1 MNLIPTVI
9 LTVGLSILKVV
20 LMTIS
25 KLKIILSNITDAYDN
40 ITDDFKNHQS
50 FERKLT
56 LLNLATSIKL
66 FLKESSIK
74 YEYSQIELDGIN
86 IQLKWLANLRNKG
99 TITQDDI
106 NLEAQLLKRK
116 EDILLAMNNWETMTT
131 IDLPEEVMTQITSWY
146 D

>member
-1 MNLIPTVI
+1 MTV
-9 LTVGLSILKVV
+9 
-20 LMTIS
+20 
-25 KLKIILSNITDAYDN
+25 SNITDAYDN
-40 ITDDFKNHQS
+40 ITDDFKNHLA

-56 LLNLATSIKL
+56 LLNLATSIRL
-66 FLKESSIK
+66 FLKESSTK

-99 TITQDDI
+99 TITQSDI

-131 IDLPEEVMTQITSWY
+131 VDLPEEVMTQITSWY

>member
-1 MNLIPTVI
+1 MTV
-9 LTVGLSILKVV
+9 
-20 LMTIS
+20 S

-40 ITDDFKNHQS
+40 ITDDFKNHLA

-56 LLNLATSIKL
+56 LLNLATSIRL
-66 FLKESSIK
+66 FLKESSTK

-99 TITQDDI
+99 TITQSDI

-131 IDLPEEVMTQITSWY
+131 VDLPEEVMTQITSWY

>member
-1 MNLIPTVI
+1 MTV
-9 LTVGLSILKVV
+9 
-20 LMTIS
+20 S

-40 ITDDFKNHQS
+40 ITDDFKNHLA

-56 LLNLATSIKL
+56 LLNLATSIRL
-66 FLKESSIK
+66 FLKESSTK

-99 TITQDDI
+99 TINQSDI

-131 IDLPEEVMTQITSWY
+131 VDLPEEIMTQITSWY

>member
-1 MNLIPTVI
+1 MTV
-9 LTVGLSILKVV
+9 
-20 LMTIS
+20 S

-40 ITDDFKNHQS
+40 ITDDFKNHQA

-66 FLKESSIK
+66 FLKESSTK

-86 IQLKWLANLRNKG
+86 IQLKWIANLRNKG
-99 TITQDDI
+99 TITQSDI

-131 IDLPEEVMTQITSWY
+131 VDLPEEVMTQITSWY

>member
-1 MNLIPTVI
+1 MTV
-9 LTVGLSILKVV
+9 
-20 LMTIS
+20 S

-40 ITDDFKNHQS
+40 ITDDFKNHQA

-66 FLKESSIK
+66 FLKESSTK

-99 TITQDDI
+99 TITQ
-106 NLEAQLLKRK
+106 LLKRK

-131 IDLPEEVMTQITSWY
+131 VDLPEEVMTQITSWY

>member
-1 MNLIPTVI
+1 MTV
-9 LTVGLSILKVV
+9 
-20 LMTIS
+20 S

-40 ITDDFKNHQS
+40 ITDDFKNHQA

-66 FLKESSIK
+66 FLKESSTK

-86 IQLKWLANLRNKG
+86 TQLKWIANLRNKG
-99 TITQDDI
+99 TITQSDI

-131 IDLPEEVMTQITSWY
+131 VDLPEEIMTQITSWY

>member
-1 MNLIPTVI
+1 MTV
-9 LTVGLSILKVV
+9 
-20 LMTIS
+20 S

-40 ITDDFKNHQS
+40 ITDDFKNHQA
-50 FERKLT
+50 FERKLM

-66 FLKESSIK
+66 FLKESSTK

-99 TITQDDI
+99 TIAPSDI

-131 IDLPEEVMTQITSWY
+131 VDLPEEVMTQITSWY

>member
-1 MNLIPTVI
+1 MTV
-9 LTVGLSILKVV
+9 
-20 LMTIS
+20 S

-40 ITDDFKNHQS
+40 ITDDFKNHQV

-66 FLKESSIK
+66 FLKESSTK

-99 TITQDDI
+99 TITPSDI

-131 IDLPEEVMTQITSWY
+131 VDLPEEVMTQITSWY

>member
-1 MNLIPTVI
+1 
-9 LTVGLSILKVV
+9 
-20 LMTIS
+20 MTIS

>member
-1 MNLIPTVI
+1 MTV
-9 LTVGLSILKVV
+9 
-20 LMTIS
+20 S
-25 KLKIILSNITDAYDN
+25 KLNIILSNITDAYDN
-40 ITDDFKNHQS
+40 ITDDFKNHQA

-66 FLKESSIK
+66 FLKESSTK
-74 YEYSQIELDGIN
+74 YEYSQIELDGVN

-99 TITQDDI
+99 TIAPSDI

-131 IDLPEEVMTQITSWY
+131 VDLPEEVMTQITSWY

>member
-1 MNLIPTVI
+1 MTV
-9 LTVGLSILKVV
+9 
-20 LMTIS
+20 S

-40 ITDDFKNHQS
+40 ITDDFKNHQA

-66 FLKESSIK
+66 FLKESSTK

-99 TITQDDI
+99 TITPSDI

-131 IDLPEEVMTQITSWY
+131 VDLPEEVMTQITSWY

>member
-1 MNLIPTVI
+1 MTV
-9 LTVGLSILKVV
+9 
-20 LMTIS
+20 S

-40 ITDDFKNHQS
+40 ITDDFKNHQA

-66 FLKESSIK
+66 FLKESSTK

-99 TITQDDI
+99 TITQSDI

-131 IDLPEEVMTQITSWY
+131 VDLPEDVMTQVTSWY

>member
-1 MNLIPTVI
+1 MTV
-9 LTVGLSILKVV
+9 
-20 LMTIS
+20 S

-40 ITDDFKNHQS
+40 ITNDFKNHQA

-66 FLKESSIK
+66 FLKESSTK

-99 TITQDDI
+99 TITPSDI

-131 IDLPEEVMTQITSWY
+131 VDLPEEVMTQITSWY

>member
-1 MNLIPTVI
+1 MTV
-9 LTVGLSILKVV
+9 
-20 LMTIS
+20 S

-40 ITDDFKNHQS
+40 ITDDFKNHQA

-66 FLKESSIK
+66 FLKESSTK

-86 IQLKWLANLRNKG
+86 TQLKWIANLRNKG
-99 TITQDDI
+99 TITQSDI

-131 IDLPEEVMTQITSWY
+131 VDLPEEVMTQITSWY

>member
-1 MNLIPTVI
+1 
-9 LTVGLSILKVV
+9 
-20 LMTIS
+20 MTIS

-40 ITDDFKNHQS
+40 ITDDFKNHQA

>member
-1 MNLIPTVI
+1 MTV
-9 LTVGLSILKVV
+9 
-20 LMTIS
+20 S

-40 ITDDFKNHQS
+40 ITDDFKNHQV

-66 FLKESSIK
+66 FLKESSTK
-74 YEYSQIELDGIN
+74 YEYSRIELDGIN

-99 TITQDDI
+99 TITPSDI

-131 IDLPEEVMTQITSWY
+131 VDLPEEIMTQITSWY

>member
-1 MNLIPTVI
+1 MTV
-9 LTVGLSILKVV
+9 
-20 LMTIS
+20 S

-40 ITDDFKNHQS
+40 ITDDFKNHQA

-66 FLKESSIK
+66 FLKESSTK

-86 IQLKWLANLRNKG
+86 IQLKWLANLRNKD
-99 TITQDDI
+99 TITPSDI

-131 IDLPEEVMTQITSWY
+131 VDLPEEVMTQITSWY

>member
-1 MNLIPTVI
+1 MTV
-9 LTVGLSILKVV
+9 
-20 LMTIS
+20 S

-40 ITDDFKNHQS
+40 ITDDFKNHQA

-66 FLKESSIK
+66 FLKESSTK
-74 YEYSQIELDGIN
+74 YEYSQIELDGVN

-99 TITQDDI
+99 TITQSDI

-131 IDLPEEVMTQITSWY
+131 VDLPEEVMTQITSWY

>member
-1 MNLIPTVI
+1 MTV
-9 LTVGLSILKVV
+9 
-20 LMTIS
+20 S

-40 ITDDFKNHQS
+40 ITDDFKNHPA

-66 FLKESSIK
+66 FLKESSTK

-99 TITQDDI
+99 TITPSDI

-131 IDLPEEVMTQITSWY
+131 VDLPEEVMTQITSWY

>member
-1 MNLIPTVI
+1 MTV
-9 LTVGLSILKVV
+9 
-20 LMTIS
+20 S

-40 ITDDFKNHQS
+40 ITDDFKNHQA

-66 FLKESSIK
+66 FLKESSTK

-99 TITQDDI
+99 TITQSDI

-131 IDLPEEVMTQITSWY
+131 VDLPEEVITQITSWY

>member
-1 MNLIPTVI
+1 MTV
-9 LTVGLSILKVV
+9 
-20 LMTIS
+20 S

-40 ITDDFKNHQS
+40 ITDDFKNHQA

-66 FLKESSIK
+66 FLKESSTK

-86 IQLKWLANLRNKG
+86 IQLKWIANLRNKG
-99 TITQDDI
+99 TITPSDI

-131 IDLPEEVMTQITSWY
+131 VDLPEEVMTQITSWY

>member
-1 MNLIPTVI
+1 MTV
-9 LTVGLSILKVV
+9 
-20 LMTIS
+20 S

-40 ITDDFKNHQS
+40 ITDDFKNHQA

-66 FLKESSIK
+66 FLKESSTK

-99 TITQDDI
+99 TITQNDI

-131 IDLPEEVMTQITSWY
+131 VDLPEEVMTQITSWY